1 MFAVSE
7 PVSPMIVTVEAA
19 GSVTSAV
26 SDTVMTLVKAPAR
39 GVLWP
44 ISLVVN
50 VGTTIKRGC
59 APFVTPST
67 AESGFVIATAGRAP
81 VNVADTFTAGDVCD
95 EVGFAKVNVNT
106 YSVPDAACDAAVS
119 TRFPVLCVHTPVV
132 PRTFDGDVTAK
143 VGAFAVAEPVSPEIV
158 IVELVWIL

>member
-1 MFAVSE
+1 MTFKVDVLAVAE

-59 APFVTPST
+59 APFVTPIKS
-67 AESGFVIATAGRAP
+67 ALVELGFVI
-81 VNVADTFTAGDVCD
+81 
-95 EVGFAKVNVNT
+95 
-106 YSVPDAACDAAVS
+106 VS
-119 TRFPVLCVHTPVV
+119 
-132 PRTFDGDVTAK
+132 A
-143 VGAFAVAEPVSPEIV
+143 
-158 IVELVWIL
+158 